1 MKQVLIT
8 GITGFVGSHLADLL
22 LEKGYKVYG
31 TYRWRSPLDNIS
43 HIKDKLNLIQADL
56 SDARSMDVAVKQ
68 ANPDYIFHLAA
79 QSYVLASW
87 VMPAQTI
94 QTNVV
99 GQVNLL
105 EAVRKAD
112 INPVIHIAASSEIY
126 GLVHPS
132 ETPIK
137 ETNPVR
143 PLSTYGVSKLAQDM
157 LGYQYFKSYGM
168 KIIRTRA
175 FNHTG
180 PRRGDVFV
188 TSNWTK
194 QVAEIENLKKEPVMY
209 VGNLHSKRDFTD
221 VRDMVKA
228 YLLAVEKGTPGEVY
242 NIGSGKAI
250 QMSELLKMILSLSKE
265 KIRVEQDPARM
276 RPSDVDVLVCDCTK
290 FHEATGWTPKIKFE
304 QTLKDLLDYW
314 RSRTF
319 EQILKDHL
327 NSWRS
332 RTRA

>member
-8 GITGFVGSHLADLL
+8 GITGFVGSHMAELM
-22 LEKGYKVYG
+22 LEKGHKVYG
-31 TYRWRSPLDNIS
+31 TCGWRSPMDNIA
-43 HIKDKLNLIQADL
+43 HIKDRLNLIQADL
-56 SDARSMDVAVKQ
+56 TDAHSMDEAVKQ
-68 ANPDYIFHLAA
+68 SRPDYIFHLAA
-79 QSYVLASW
+79 QSYVPASW

-99 GQVNLL
+99 GQVNLF

-112 INPVIHIAASSEIY
+112 IDPTIQIAASSEIY
-126 GLVHPS
+126 GLVYPN

-168 KIIRTRA
+168 KVIRTRA

-194 QVAEIENLKKEPVMY
+194 QVAEIENLGKEPIMY
-209 VGNLHSKRDFTD
+209 VGNLHAKRDFTD

-250 QMSELLKMILSLSKE
+250 SMQELLDMILALSKK
-265 KIRVEQDPARM
+265 KITVQQDQARM
-276 RPSDVDVLVCDCTK
+276 RPSDVEVLVCDPTK
-290 FHEATGWTPKIKFE
+290 FMEATGWKPEIKFE
-304 QTLKDLLDYW
+304 KTLHDLLEYW
-314 RSRTF
+314 R
-319 EQILKDHL
+319 EK
-327 NSWRS
+327 
-332 RTRA
+332 TRA